1 VKSSPNQSDSIQA
14 VATIATLLMQKYEK
28 SSRSKGVDDI
38 ERWPIDS
45 QAFQFLQETD
55 NVETIDDL
63 KEVSQD
69 CITTGSKSLTIS

>member
-1 VKSSPNQSDSIQA
+1 MKSSPNQSDSIEA

-28 SSRSKGVDDI
+28 SSGSKGIDDI

-69 CITTGSKSLTIS
+69 STATELESLTVS